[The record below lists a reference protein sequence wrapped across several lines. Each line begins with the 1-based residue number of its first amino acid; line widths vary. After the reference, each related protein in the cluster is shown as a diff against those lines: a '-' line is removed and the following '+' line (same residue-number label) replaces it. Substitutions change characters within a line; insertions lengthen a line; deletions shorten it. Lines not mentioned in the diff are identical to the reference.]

1 MSQDR
6 GTATVGLESFRYFLI
21 EIELVMKPR
30 MHLVELNIFSL
41 NNVNIT
47 LIKIINNLLKHFKIL
62 IFSMSFFS
70 CWKLIKSFLFFF
82 LRGDKL
88 LKKIFFYL
96 CIFWKC
102 AQLLSV
108 LFIIFYTMTLF
119 SKKML
124 NFYLMDTWFHVQ
136 LDQKILKGLYVG
148 CTATLETFPK
158 KPIFCVKIVFALAT
172 MFNQRVLMNS
182 LVQVRSS
189 TGSFFTFLLIQQ

>member
-70 CWKLIKSFLFFF
+70 C
-82 LRGDKL
+82 
-88 LKKIFFYL
+88 
-96 CIFWKC
+96 
-102 AQLLSV
+102 
-108 LFIIFYTMTLF
+108 
-119 SKKML
+119 
-124 NFYLMDTWFHVQ
+124 
-136 LDQKILKGLYVG
+136 
-148 CTATLETFPK
+148 
-158 KPIFCVKIVFALAT
+158 
-172 MFNQRVLMNS
+172 
-182 LVQVRSS
+182 
-189 TGSFFTFLLIQQ
+189 